1 MPRTV
6 SSVVHV
12 KLAAHEAWRAR
23 SSLEL
28 EQQIAA
34 LNKRKL
40 TLLESEVLHAGAA
53 DEQERRLVR
62 CDLTADFLGGSI
74 LGVKTSDL
82 GSRITSTHY
91 THLFDEAHGATFTV
105 GLLLT
110 RINLSISG
118 KQWCEPESEN
128 CCFMHTRV
136 ELDAKILGVGGLIE
150 RQLERQMCASH
161 AAFPEHAYAF
171 LATLPT
177 PSERRAPAAPA
188 VPAPTPA
195 PAPALPECGSSRPAL
210 GRWWLVGDAVA
221 RGLQRAGLGSTGRR
235 HAVLR
240 STGASP
246 GNTVPL
252 RVGQRTARVL
262 LLCGCA
268 SSIVDS
274 DEIIE

>member
-12 KLAAHEAWRAR
+12 KLPAHEAWRAR

-34 LNKRKL
+34 LGKRKL
-40 TLLESEVLHAGAA
+40 TLLEREVLDAGAD
-53 DEQERRLVR
+53 DEQERRVVR

-91 THLFDEAHGATFTV
+91 THLFDEAHGAAFTV

-110 RINLSISG
+110 RVNLSISG

-128 CCFMHTRV
+128 DCFMHTRV
-136 ELDAKILGVGGLIE
+136 EIDAKILGVGGLIE
-150 RQLERQMCASH
+150 RQLERQLSASH

-171 LATLPT
+171 LATLPA
-177 PSERRAPAAPA
+177 PS
-188 VPAPTPA
+188 APTPVLT
-195 PAPALPECGSSRPAL
+195 PVPTPVPTPPECCGSSRPTL
-210 GRWWLVGDAVA
+210 GQWWLVGDAIA
-221 RGLQRAGLGSTGRR
+221 RGVQRVVTGSTGRR

-240 STGASP
+240 STGALP

-252 RVGQRTARVL
+252 RVERRTARVL

>member
-28 EQQIAA
+28 EQKIAA

-62 CDLTADFLGGSI
+62 CDLAADFLGGSI

-91 THLFDEAHGATFTV
+91 THLFDEAHGAAFTA

-110 RINLSISG
+110 RVNLSISG
-118 KQWCEPESEN
+118 KQWCEPESEHG
-128 CCFMHTRV
+128 CFMHTRV
-136 ELDAKILGVGGLIE
+136 ELDAKILGIGGLVE

-171 LATLPT
+171 LAALPA
-177 PSERRAPAAPA
+177 APAAPTP
-188 VPAPTPA
+188 VLTPAPTPVPTPA
-195 PAPALPECGSSRPAL
+195 PAPECGSSRPAL
-210 GRWWLVGDAVA
+210 GRWWLLGDAIA
-221 RGLQRAGLGSTGRR
+221 RGVQRAGLGSTGRR

-240 STGASP
+240 STGPSP

-268 SSIVDS
+268 NSIVDS

>member
-12 KLAAHEAWRAR
+12 KLPAHEAWRAR

-40 TLLESEVLHAGAA
+40 TLLEREVLHAGAA

-91 THLFDEAHGATFTV
+91 AHLFDEAHGAAFTV

-118 KQWCEPESEN
+118 KQWCEPESEHG
-128 CCFMHTRV
+128 CFMHTRV
-136 ELDAKILGVGGLIE
+136 ELDAKILGIGGLVE

-171 LATLPT
+171 LATSPAPSAPT
-177 PSERRAPAAPA
+177 PVLTPVPTP
-188 VPAPTPA
+188 VPAP
-195 PAPALPECGSSRPAL
+195 PECVSSRPAL
-210 GRWWLVGDAVA
+210 GRWWLVGDTIA

-268 SSIVDS
+268 DSIVDS
-274 DEIIE
+274 DEIVE